1 MPVTESQQQSNDD
14 DNEDESEDYFQM
26 RSAEMSDVV
35 E

>member
-1 MPVTESQQQSNDD
+1 MPVTESLQQSND

>member
-1 MPVTESQQQSNDD
+1 MPVTESQQQSND

>member
-14 DNEDESEDYFQM
+14 DNEDESENYFQM

>member
-1 MPVTESQQQSNDD
+1 MPVTESQQQSNY